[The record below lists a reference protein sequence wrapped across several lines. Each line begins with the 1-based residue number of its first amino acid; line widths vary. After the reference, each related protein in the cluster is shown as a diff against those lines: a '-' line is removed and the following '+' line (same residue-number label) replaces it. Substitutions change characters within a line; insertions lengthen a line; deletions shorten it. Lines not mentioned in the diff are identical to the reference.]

1 MDRTPCPRCGDD
13 KTVAGWTDGPE
24 NARSF
29 QPDGIH
35 WLRHLLWHFGETTH
49 VRLPERFRACLA
61 CGLALASLNPEELRN
76 FIDNHGTEEA
86 RHKLEPFRKEST
98 PDREV

>member
-1 MDRTPCPRCGDD
+1 MDHTHCPRCGD
-13 KTVAGWTDGPE
+13 KTTVAGWTDAPDH
-24 NARSF
+24 AVSF

-61 CGLALASLNPEELRN
+61 CGLIWNSLPP
-76 FIDNHGTEEA
+76 G
-86 RHKLEPFRKEST
+86 KL
-98 PDREV
+98 REVVGREAVVVGDHWGLPEID